1 MASFEPEF
9 DTDVDDNIY
18 NQKMRDLVDQVSALK
33 TQLEEK
39 DAQIDT
45 YGRQVNGLN
54 KQVSDL
60 TSANH
65 DLYEKGVDKEKQIE
79 EGETRIERL
88 QQENNAARTSI
99 FNANYGTNDLQKQLK
114 EKADQFA
121 KEKKEHDDLKGDKRL
136 LEIQN
141 DKLRKEMNKIKDM
154 LKDQTNERED
164 VQRSH
169 DELVAGLAE
178 KEEDIKEQ
186 AGEIEQYV
194 LQRQRDLQ
202 AIRRLDEIHNI
213 LATHLDLDNTLDIKT
228 APPADISGMI
238 QELVNPD
245 RSRSPDADALSP
257 MLPKGVK
264 LAGRPSTTRHVS
276 LSDQLGDQS
285 LSDSEG
291 EEVEMEEGKQHEAEV
306 PAVVVAEAN
315 PAGLG
320 LVDVKLPELVEEPE
334 KDREEQL
341 VEEKPDMPAAIVV
354 DTEPTGQVSV
364 VSGPLPPSKSAD
376 AVGTSPSP
384 TTTAMATISLEQAGK
399 GMSVTLP
406 WWVWLFFALAMVV
419 VPGLAWRERQLWL
432 GANDFSRQAVVQ
444 SMELGEVIF
453 GRRSGSQ
460 RMQQLLFS
468 LERRIGTD
476 TGVLG

>member
-1 MASFEPEF
+1 MASFESEI
-9 DTDVDDNIY
+9 DTDVADNIY
-18 NQKMRDLVDQVSALK
+18 NQKMQGLVDQVSTL
-33 TQLEEK
+33 TTRLEEK

-45 YGRQVNGLN
+45 YHDQINRLNG
-54 KQVSDL
+54 QVSILRAEKD
-60 TSANH
+60 
-65 DLYEKGVDKEKQIE
+65 DLYEKCVEKEDRLEKS
-79 EGETRIERL
+79 ETKTRQL
-88 QQENNAARTSI
+88 QEDLKAGRTSI
-99 FNANYGTNDLQKQLK
+99 ANANYGTSELQKQLK
-114 EKADQFA
+114 AKADQLT
-121 KEKKEHDDLKGDKRL
+121 KEKEDHDGLKNNNKL
-136 LEIQN
+136 LETQN
-141 DKLRKEMNKIKDM
+141 DKLRKELNKIKDM
-154 LKDQTNERED
+154 LKEQINERED

-169 DELVAGLAE
+169 DDLVAALAE

-186 AGEIEQYV
+186 AGEVEQYV

-228 APPADISGMI
+228 AAPADISGMI
-238 QELVNPD
+238 QELVNAD
-245 RSRSPDADALSP
+245 RSRSPDTDALSP

-291 EEVEMEEGKQHEAEV
+291 EEVEMEEGKQQEART
-306 PAVVVAEAN
+306 PAMVVEGAN

-320 LVDVKLPELVEEPE
+320 LIDVKLPELVEEPE
-334 KDREEQL
+334 KDKEEEL
-341 VEEKPDMPAAIVV
+341 VEEKPGMPAAIVA
-354 DTEPTGQVSV
+354 DTEPAGQISV
-364 VSGPLPPSKSAD
+364 VSGPPPPPKPAD
-376 AVGTSPSP
+376 AAATSPSP
-384 TTTAMATISLEQAGK
+384 ATTEMTIISLEHAGK
-399 GMSVTLP
+399 GTSVTLP
-406 WWVWLFFALAMVV
+406 WWVWLFLALAMVV
-419 VPGLAWRERQLWL
+419 FPGLAWRERQLWL
-432 GANDFSRQAVVQ
+432 GANEFSRQAVVQ

-460 RMQQLLFS
+460 WMQQFLFS